1 MPQFINT
8 NIASLSTQRALNSS
22 QSALQTS
29 LQRLSTGLRINSAK
43 DDAAGLAISERFT
56 AQIRGLN
63 QAVRNANDGISLSQT
78 AEGALQEISNNL
90 QRIRELAVQAAN
102 ATNSDGDRAALQAEV
117 DQRIAEIT
125 RVGNQT
131 QFNGLNLLDGSFTT
145 QTFQVGANEG
155 QTIDVTALR
164 DSRASALGT
173 NTLTADGTVTGN
185 VLVSA
190 TAITT
195 GNTMGAETDLVIST
209 TDASGAVLNTSPIAY
224 DAQSGAN
231 IIAGQINRAG
241 SSVEVSAT
249 ASNSATLSA
258 LSAAGTV
265 TFNLVTQTDDGDGT
279 FTAVS
284 QAISANVTDQNDLSS
299 LVSAINGVQSSTG
312 ITADFTTQG
321 NTSSITL
328 STLDGRNIGI
338 QTFASTGTGD
348 QTISFDGNTLDE
360 GAAATAN
367 AVKTGTV
374 ELESGRG
381 TISTAAAG
389 ADAFASAGT
398 NNSSFSALNAVSV
411 TSVAGA
417 SATLSVVDQ
426 ALDTINSSRADLGAI
441 QNRFESVIANL
452 QTAAENATASR
463 SRIQDADFA
472 AETAELTRTQIL
484 QQAGIAIL
492 SQANAAPQNVLALLQ

>member
-8 NIASLSTQRALNSS
+8 NVASLNTQRSLNMS

-29 LQRLSTGLRINSAK
+29 LERLSSGLRINSAK
-43 DDAAGLAISERFT
+43 DDAAGLAIAERFT

-63 QAVRNANDGISLSQT
+63 QAVRNASDGISLAQT
-78 AEGALQEISNNL
+78 AEGAMQEIGNNL
-90 QRIRELAVQAAN
+90 QRIRELAVQSAN
-102 ATNSDGDRAALQAEV
+102 ATNSDSDRAALQAEV

-131 QFNGLNLLDGSFTT
+131 QFNGLNLLNGSFTT
-145 QTFQVGANEG
+145 QTFQVGANAG

-173 NTLTADGTVTGN
+173 NTLTTDGTVVGTVTGA
-185 VLVSA
+185 SA
-190 TAITT
+190 TVNGVT
-195 GNTMGAETDLVIST
+195 AETDLTIST
-209 TDASGAVLNTSPIAY
+209 TDASGAALSTSALAY
-224 DAQSGAN
+224 DLSSGAN
-231 IIAGQINRAG
+231 IIAGVINRAG

-249 ASNSATLSA
+249 ASNSTTIASLSG
-258 LSAAGTV
+258 AGTV
-265 TFNLVTQTDDGDGT
+265 SFTLDTQTDDGDGT

-284 QAISANVTDQNDLSS
+284 QSISAVVADQNDLSS

-312 ITADFTTQG
+312 ITASFTTQG

-338 QTFASTGTGD
+338 GAFASDGGATESVVFGGT
-348 QTISFDGNTLDE
+348 TLTE
-360 GAAATAN
+360 GGVVA

-374 ELESGRG
+374 ELSSGRG
-381 TISTAAAG
+381 TITVANGNADVISTA
-389 ADAFASAGT
+389 
-398 NNSSFSALNAVSV
+398 NSSFSSLNAASV
-411 TSVAGA
+411 TSAAGA
-417 SATLSVVDQ
+417 TATLSVVDA
-426 ALDTINSSRADLGAI
+426 ALSTINSSRADLGAI
-441 QNRFESVIANL
+441 QNRFESVIVNL
-452 QTAAENATASR
+452 QTTAENSSAAR

-472 AETAELTRTQIL
+472 TETAELTRNQIL
-484 QQAGIAIL
+484 QQAGIAML

>member
-258 LSAAGTV
+258 LSAASTV
-265 TFNLVTQTDDGDGT
+265 TFNLVTQTDDGDHR
-279 FTAVS
+279 
-284 QAISANVTDQNDLSS
+284 IDRLPAN
-299 LVSAINGVQSSTG
+299 
-312 ITADFTTQG
+312 
-321 NTSSITL
+321 
-328 STLDGRNIGI
+328 
-338 QTFASTGTGD
+338 
-348 QTISFDGNTLDE
+348 
-360 GAAATAN
+360 
-367 AVKTGTV
+367 
-374 ELESGRG
+374 
-381 TISTAAAG
+381 
-389 ADAFASAGT
+389 DA
-398 NNSSFSALNAVSV
+398 
-411 TSVAGA
+411 
-417 SATLSVVDQ
+417 
-426 ALDTINSSRADLGAI
+426 
-441 QNRFESVIANL
+441 
-452 QTAAENATASR
+452 
-463 SRIQDADFA
+463 
-472 AETAELTRTQIL
+472 
-484 QQAGIAIL
+484 
-492 SQANAAPQNVLALLQ
+492 

>member
-8 NIASLSTQRALNSS
+8 NVASLNTQRALNMS

-29 LQRLSTGLRINSAK
+29 LQRLSSGLRINSAK

-63 QAVRNANDGISLSQT
+63 QAVRNSNDGISLAQT
-78 AEGALQEISNNL
+78 AEGALQQVGNNL
-90 QRIRELAVQAAN
+90 QRVRELAVQAAN
-102 ATNSDGDRAALQAEV
+102 ATNSAGDRAALQAEV

-131 QFNGLNLLDGSFTT
+131 QFNGLNLLDGSFTS
-145 QTFQVGANEG
+145 QTFQVGANAG

-173 NTLTADGTVTGN
+173 NTLTTDGTIVGT
-185 VLVSA
+185 VV
-190 TAITT
+190 
-195 GNTMGAETDLVIST
+195 NTSPTDNGVAAETDLALST
-209 TDASGAVLNTSPIAY
+209 TDASGAVLSTSALTY
-224 DAQSGAN
+224 DQHSGAN
-231 IIAGQINRAG
+231 IIAGVINRAG
-241 SSVEVSAT
+241 SSVEVTAEAT
-249 ASNSATLSA
+249 NSATISS

-265 TFNLVTQTDDGDGT
+265 TFDLTTQTDDGDGT

-284 QAISANVTDQNDLSS
+284 VAISAAVTDQNDLSS
-299 LVSAINGVQSSTG
+299 LVSAINGVQSQTG

-338 QTFASTGTGD
+338 DGFANDTAGNDTVDFSGQTLTEGGTVD
-348 QTISFDGNTLDE
+348 S
-360 GAAATAN
+360 
-367 AVKTGTV
+367 VKTGTI
-374 ELESGRG
+374 ELTSGRG
-381 TISTAAAG
+381 TITVTNGDAGVFATA
-389 ADAFASAGT
+389 
-398 NNSSFSALNAVSV
+398 NSSFNALNAISV

-417 SATLSVVDQ
+417 TSALDVIDQ
-426 ALDTINSSRADLGAI
+426 ALDTVNNSRADLGAI

-452 QTAAENATASR
+452 QTASENATASR

-472 AETAELTRTQIL
+472 AETAELTRNQIL
-484 QQAGIAIL
+484 QQAGIAML
-492 SQANAAPQNVLALLQ
+492 SQANAAPQSVLALLQ

>member
-8 NIASLSTQRALNSS
+8 NVASLNTQRALNMS

-29 LQRLSTGLRINSAK
+29 LQRLSSGLRINSAK

-63 QAVRNANDGISLSQT
+63 QAVRNANDGISLAQT
-78 AEGALQEISNNL
+78 AEGAMQQVGNNL

-102 ATNSDGDRAALQAEV
+102 ATNSASDRAALQAEV

-131 QFNGLNLLDGSFTT
+131 QFNGLNLLDGSFTS
-145 QTFQVGANEG
+145 QTFQVGANAG

-164 DSRASALGT
+164 DTRASALGT
-173 NTLTADGTVTGN
+173 NTLTTDGSVVGTVTGA
-185 VLVSA
+185 SA
-190 TAITT
+190 TVNGVT
-195 GNTMGAETDLVIST
+195 AETDLAIST
-209 TDASGAVLNTSPIAY
+209 TDTSGTVLTTSALSY
-224 DAQSGAN
+224 DLSSGAN
-231 IIAGQINRAG
+231 IIAGVINRAG
-241 SSVEVSAT
+241 SSVEVNAT
-249 ASNSATLSA
+249 ATNSTTIASLSG
-258 LSAAGTV
+258 AGTISF
-265 TFNLVTQTDDGDGT
+265 TLDTQTDDGDGT

-284 QAISANVTDQNDLSS
+284 QNISAVVADQNDLSA
-299 LVSAINGVQSSTG
+299 LVSAINGVQSTTG
-312 ITADFTTQG
+312 ITAEFTTQG

-338 QTFASTGTGD
+338 GAFASDGGATESVVFGGT
-348 QTISFDGNTLDE
+348 TLTE
-360 GAAATAN
+360 GGTVA

-374 ELESGRG
+374 DLSSGRG
-381 TISTAAAG
+381 TITIANGNADVFSTA
-389 ADAFASAGT
+389 
-398 NNSSFSALNAVSV
+398 NSSFNALNAVSV
-411 TSVAGA
+411 TSAAGA
-417 SATLSVVDQ
+417 TSALSVIDA

-452 QTAAENATASR
+452 QTAAENSTAAR

-472 AETAELTRTQIL
+472 SETAELTRNQIL
-484 QQAGIAIL
+484 QQAGIAML
-492 SQANAAPQNVLALLQ
+492 SQANAAPQSVLALLQ